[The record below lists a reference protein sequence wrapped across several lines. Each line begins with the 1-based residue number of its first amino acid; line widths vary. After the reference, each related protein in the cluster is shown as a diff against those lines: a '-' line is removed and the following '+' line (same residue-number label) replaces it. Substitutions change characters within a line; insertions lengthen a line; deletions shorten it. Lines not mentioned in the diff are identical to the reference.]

1 MIPGTMTPRER
12 VLAALRHQEPDRVPI
27 DLDGTRA
34 SGISAI
40 AYNRLRRHMGL
51 PLGLAYLYDLG
62 QQLVHPEP
70 EVLQRLGVDTLPLN
84 RWPEGYG
91 LRHDAWEPW
100 TLPDGSQALVP
111 VGFAPAADEHGNQYI
126 LDEAGRRV
134 RMRPASGFY
143 FDRIHYPLAEA
154 TTVAEIEA
162 YPLPAISDAELEF
175 LRREARR
182 LCETTDKAIVG
193 EFGGSILEGGQ
204 DLRGWD
210 RFLMDLVAEPKLA
223 QALMQRLADNAV
235 VNLEKYLAAVGEH
248 IQVIMMGDDLGIQH
262 GLQMSPA
269 TYRRMIRPHHT
280 RIYQHVKKHS
290 NAFVLLHSCGAV
302 APLISDLIE
311 AGVDALNPVQI
322 SAKGMDPATLK
333 REFGRDIT
341 FWGGGCD
348 SQKILPTATPDEV
361 CRHVRGLVDIFA
373 PGGGFVFAPV
383 HNIQPDVPPE
393 NVVAAFDA
401 VNRP

>member
-1 MIPGTMTPRER
+1 MSMTSRER
-12 VLAALRHQEPDRVPI
+12 VIAALRHQETDRVPI

-40 AYNRLRRHMGL
+40 AYNRLRRHLGMTD
-51 PLGLAYLYDLG
+51 GLARLYDLG
-62 QQLVHPEP
+62 QQLAHPEP
-70 EVLQRLGVDTLPLN
+70 EVLRRLGVDTLPLN
-84 RWPEGYG
+84 RWPEGCG
-91 LRHDAWEPW
+91 LRHGEWEPW
-100 TLPDGSQALVP
+100 TLPDGSRALVP
-111 VGFAPAADEHGNQYI
+111 AGFSPETDERGNQYI

-143 FDRIHYPLAEA
+143 FDRIYHPLAEA
-154 TTVAEIEA
+154 SSLADIEA
-162 YPLPAISDAELEF
+162 YRLPVISDAELES
-175 LRREARR
+175 LRREAQH
-182 LCETTDKAIVG
+182 LYEATDKAIIG
-193 EFGGSILEGGQ
+193 EFGGSILEAGQ

-223 QALMQRLADNAV
+223 QALIQQLADNAIA
-235 VNLEKYLAAVGEH
+235 NLEKYLAAVGEYV
-248 IQVIMMGDDLGIQH
+248 QVIMMGDDLGIQH

-269 TYRRMIRPHHT
+269 TYRRMIKPHHE
-280 RIYQHVKKHS
+280 RIYHTVKRHS
-290 NAFVLLHSCGAV
+290 QAYVLLHSCGAV
-302 APLISDLIE
+302 APLIPDLIE

-333 REFGRDIT
+333 REFGKHIT

-361 CRHVRGLVDIFA
+361 RRHVRELVEIFA
-373 PGGGFVFAPV
+373 PGGGYVFAPV

-393 NVVAAFDA
+393 NIVAAFEA
-401 VNRP
+401 AR